1 MPDRRPR
8 ATARAQATRA
18 RTPAKKAAASARGA
32 TRKRAP
38 APARK
43 RSAAPARRRGA
54 APARSARRRPP
65 GSDRSFLWRWR
76 RGLFLA
82 GLVSVAA
89 SGGVAAAVLNIEL
102 PPEESLLQTSFVCAA
117 EVTGGCG
124 PDNAIANFSA
134 EEDRTNVRLEELP
147 AVLIE
152 AVLATED
159 QDFYEHGGV
168 DPVGIGRALY
178 QDLRGT
184 SVSRQGGS
192 TITQQYVK
200 NAYLS
205 SERSIV
211 RKVKEAV
218 LAVKLERELSK
229 DEILERYLNTIYFG
243 RGAYGVGAASRAY
256 FGKDV
261 REIGL
266 AESSYLA
273 GLIRSPG
280 GADALAH
287 PDEAARR
294 RRTVLE
300 AMAGEGYISADEQA
314 FVEGTPIEAG
324 VVPPRD
330 RQGLGRVEGNTPDDN
345 IGTKYFVEAVRREVA
360 ERYGEDVLYGGGLR
374 IYTTLDF
381 DMQRAAWDAVTSTLD
396 QPGDPDAALV
406 AVNQHGHVQ
415 AMVGGRDF
423 ENDEVNLALGAAAG
437 GSGRGAGSS
446 FKPFVLAEAIRQ
458 DISLNSK
465 FDAPAS
471 ITFPDVQGEKEGEP
485 WRVGNYGG
493 TEQGVLDLVDATRA
507 SSNTAYAQLML
518 EVGPANV
525 AALANQLGVSAE
537 LPVVPSLVLGS
548 GEVSP
553 LDMAVGYSTF
563 ANRGLRNDP
572 ILITRIEQVDEDG
585 DVRVLDQAVPTG
597 ERVLSEEQADLVTY
611 CLREVIEG
619 GTGESAGFGKP
630 AAGKTG
636 TTQNNKDAWFVG
648 YTPTLTASVWM
659 GYAHPRPDGTVPTM
673 DEDSPVSRSRGLN
686 GVTGGSLPAAVWKKF
701 MARATEGVDTGSFLR
716 PTSFPGRIL
725 HAELEQ
731 TTTTAATSSTSST
744 TSSTSTTVEE
754 TTTTTAPPPTT
765 TTTAPTSTTVV
776 PPSPD

>member
-8 ATARAQATRA
+8 SRA
-18 RTPAKKAAASARGA
+18 RSQPARSTSPTGKKAA
-32 TRKRAP
+32 RAK

-43 RSAAPARRRGA
+43 PGGKRAGPPRG
-54 APARSARRRPP
+54 RRPAP
-65 GSDRSFLWRWR
+65 GSDRSVLWRWR

-82 GLVSVAA
+82 GLMGVAA

-102 PPEESLLQTSFVCAA
+102 PPEEALLQTTFVCAA
-117 EVTGGCG
+117 NVEEGCG
-124 PDNAIANFSA
+124 PDNAVASFSA
-134 EEDRTNVRLEELP
+134 EEDRTNVRLEEVP
-147 AVLIE
+147 AVLVD

-159 QDFYEHGGV
+159 QDFYKHGGI
-168 DPVGIGRALY
+168 DPAGIGRALY

-184 SVSRQGGS
+184 TESRQGGS

-200 NAYLS
+200 NAYLT

-229 DEILERYLNTIYFG
+229 DQILERYLNTIYFG
-243 RGAYGVGAASRAY
+243 RGAYGVAAASRAY
-256 FGKDV
+256 FAKDV

-266 AESSYLA
+266 AESAYLA

-280 GADALAH
+280 GADALKD
-287 PDEAARR
+287 PEEATRR
-294 RRTVLE
+294 RSTVLR
-300 AMAGEGYISADEQA
+300 AMRSEGHISEEERAVVDA
-314 FVEGTPIEAG
+314 APIEEL

-330 RQGLGRVEGNTPDDN
+330 RQGLGRVEGNTKDNN
-345 IGTKYFVEAVRREVA
+345 IGTKYFVEAVRRDVA
-360 ERYGEDVLYGGGLR
+360 ERFGEDVLYGGGLR

-381 DMQRAAWDAVTSTLD
+381 DLQRAAWDAVTSTLD
-396 QPGDPDAALV
+396 QPTDPDAALV
-406 AVNQHGHVQ
+406 AVNEFGHVK

-423 ENDEVNLALGAAAG
+423 EKDEVNLALGAAAG
-437 GSGRGAGSS
+437 GSGRGAGSA
-446 FKPFVLAEAIRQ
+446 FKPFVLAEAVRQ

-471 ITFPDVQGEKEGEP
+471 ITFPEVQGEKEGEP
-485 WRVGNYGG
+485 WRVSNYGE
-493 TEQGVLDLVDATRA
+493 TEQGVLDLVDATRV

-518 EVGPANV
+518 EVGPPNV
-525 AALANQLGVSAE
+525 ATLANELGISAK

-563 ANRGLRNDP
+563 ANRGVRNDP
-572 ILITRIEQVDEDG
+572 ILVTRIEQVDEQG
-585 DVRVLDQAVPTG
+585 NVRVLDQAVPSE
-597 ERVLSEEQADLVTY
+597 ERVLTEQQADLVTY

-619 GTGESAGFGKP
+619 GTGESADFGKP

-648 YTPTLTASVWM
+648 YTPTLTASVWL
-659 GYAHPRPDGTVPTM
+659 GYADPLPDGTVPTM
-673 DEDSPVSRSRGLN
+673 DADSPVSRSRGLS
-686 GVTGGSLPAAVWKKF
+686 GVTGGSLPATIWRKF
-701 MARATEGVDTGSFLR
+701 MERATEGVDVGSFVR
-716 PTSFPGRIL
+716 PTTFPGEVL
-725 HAELEQ
+725 HDELEQ
-731 TTTTAATSSTSST
+731 TTTTDVTIAPSSSST
-744 TSSTSTTVEE
+744 TSTTVED
-754 TTTTTAPPPTT
+754 TTTSSSTSSSTTSTTAPATTTTAGGGPP
-765 TTTAPTSTTVV
+765 VN
-776 PPSPD
+776 

>member
-1 MPDRRPR
+1 
-8 ATARAQATRA
+8 
-18 RTPAKKAAASARGA
+18 
-32 TRKRAP
+32 
-38 APARK
+38 
-43 RSAAPARRRGA
+43 
-54 APARSARRRPP
+54 
-65 GSDRSFLWRWR
+65 
-76 RGLFLA
+76 
-82 GLVSVAA
+82 
-89 SGGVAAAVLNIEL
+89 VAAAVFNIEL
-102 PPEESLLQTSFVCAA
+102 PPEEALLQTTFVCAA
-117 EVTGGCG
+117 EVAEGCG

-147 AVLIE
+147 AVLVH
-152 AVLATED
+152 AVLAAED

-178 QDLRGT
+178 QDVRGT
-184 SVSRQGGS
+184 SASQQGGS

-200 NAYLS
+200 NAYLT

-243 RGAYGVGAASRAY
+243 RGAYGVAAASRAY

-266 AESSYLA
+266 AEASYLA

-280 GADALAH
+280 GADALQH
-287 PDEAARR
+287 PEEAARR
-294 RRTVLE
+294 RRTVLQ
-300 AMAGEGYISADEQA
+300 AMVGEGYISAEERTSVDDA
-314 FVEGTPIEAG
+314 AIETG

-330 RQGLGRVEGNTPDDN
+330 RQGLGRVEGNTPEDN

-396 QPGDPDAALV
+396 QPTDPDAALV
-406 AVNQHGHVQ
+406 AVNEHGHVK

-423 ENDEVNLALGAAAG
+423 ESDEVNLALGTAAG

-458 DISLNSK
+458 GISLNSK
-465 FDAPAS
+465 FEAPAS

-485 WRVGNYGG
+485 WEVGNYGE
-493 TEQGVLDLVDATRA
+493 TEQGVLDLVDATRV

-525 AALANQLGVSAE
+525 AALANRLGVSAD
-537 LPVVPSLVLGS
+537 LPLVPSLVLGS

-553 LDMAVGYSTF
+553 LDMAVGFSTF
-563 ANRGLRNDP
+563 ANRGARNDP
-572 ILITRIEQVDEDG
+572 ILITKIEQVDEDG

-597 ERVLSEEQADLVTY
+597 ERVLSEQQADMVTY
-611 CLREVIEG
+611 CLREVIED
-619 GTGESAGFGKP
+619 GTGTAAGFGKP

-659 GYAHPRPDGTVPTM
+659 GYADPLPDGTVPTM

-686 GVTGGSLPAAVWKKF
+686 GVTGGSLPATIWKRF
-701 MARATEGVDTGSFLR
+701 MERATEGTDVGTFVR
-716 PTSFPGRIL
+716 PTSFPGRVL
-725 HAELEQ
+725 NEELEA
-731 TTTTAATSSTSST
+731 TTTTASTTSTSSTS
-744 TSSTSTTVEE
+744 SSTSTTVAE
-754 TTTTTAPPPTT
+754 TTTSLPPLTSTTDTTAPTT
-765 TTTAPTSTTVV
+765 TTTAGG
-776 PPSPD
+776 PPIN